1 MSSSHF
7 LRRAVALLAA
17 VTLAA
22 CGDSSTTAPASGG
35 EQPDTSGSGG
45 NPVPVAVA
53 TVEVA
58 PVEQGSVLVGWQR
71 QFRATL
77 KAADGRVLTG
87 RNVTWAISH
96 TDRGLID
103 AQGTVTA
110 REPGLVVVTATSE
123 GRSGTAQL
131 EIVPRTVAKLET
143 SVQELELVVGT
154 ERPVQALALDAMGQ
168 LMNDAPIAWSIAD
181 PHVASVDNAG
191 YVMARHGGETS
202 LIVTSGNATATVAI
216 RVPRTTTLTLRDVSG
231 QGLPTTVDQE
241 TTLDGERPNVSYRVR
256 WVVTGGTLVLSTTG
270 DEKWTQQLSIVVY
283 NDVISVMDGVTIV
296 STTEADHFSVMDAG
310 TRVVDA
316 SGRLVFQSSTAGRA
330 PYAWR
335 MGIHGGMWLT
345 ERPLG
350 YGPEQVLFFLKP

>member
-1 MSSSHF
+1 MSSSRF
-7 LRRAVALLAA
+7 LRRAIALLAA

-22 CGDSSTTAPASGG
+22 CDSSTTAPASG
-35 EQPDTSGSGG
+35 EQPDGNGGG
-45 NPVPVAVA
+45 NPAPVAVA

-87 RNVTWAISH
+87 RTVTWSISH

-103 AQGTVTA
+103 AEGTVTA

-143 SVQELELVVGT
+143 NVQELELVVGT

-231 QGLPTTVDQE
+231 QGLPATVDQE
-241 TTLDGERPNVSYRVR
+241 TTLDSERPNVSYRVR

-296 STTEADHFSVMDAG
+296 STTEADRFSVMDEG